1 MKYVQGPMTTA
12 IIAPSQTMD
21 SLCLLSLS
29 LLHSLPPNVWNGC
42 WSAADGETSS
52 AYPASLCFH
61 KDFFIMD
68 KMILIVGISF
78 NLTSNRM
85 WTQVKRMSSSHFFF
99 LLFCLF
105 LWRSK
110 INSCYV
116 PSQLLLLLLFYRTSV
131 SLGLCL
137 FLLSVQLRVYLNF
150 NISILLV
157 FFNIKLDFPWSDQ
170 LLQ

>member
-52 AYPASLCFH
+52 TYPASLCFH

-85 WTQVKRMSSSHFFF
+85 WTQVKHMWSSPIFFSYFVFFMHKIQNKF
-99 LLFCLF
+99 LLCSITIVFVIIILQN
-105 LWRSK
+105 LSELRSVFIFMECFIK
-110 INSCYV
+110 A
-116 PSQLLLLLLFYRTSV
+116 V
-131 SLGLCL
+131 S
-137 FLLSVQLRVYLNF
+137 
-150 NISILLV
+150 
-157 FFNIKLDFPWSDQ
+157 
-170 LLQ
+170 